1 MQTSGR
7 LFMNKTVRIALGY
20 ISCDIP
26 ATRKVCGYYG
36 IKAIK
41 GCSKCLKSFTPL
53 TDLFGSSLTIQG
65 LQGSHELH
73 RRKAFLAS
81 AAATKKHREVIEHE
95 IGARYSELI
104 LI

>member
-20 ISCDIP
+20 ISYDIP

-41 GCSKCLKSFTPL
+41 GCSKCFKSFTPL
-53 TDLFGSSLTIQG
+53 TDLFGSSLDYSGFT
-65 LQGSHELH
+65 
-73 RRKAFLAS
+73 RKP
-81 AAATKKHREVIEHE
+81 
-95 IGARYSELI
+95 
-104 LI
+104 